1 MDELI
6 YASARSIARAIR
18 DKEVS
23 AVEVVEAHLRRID
36 DVNPSLNAVV
46 QLVPDRALAEA
57 RDADATLARG
67 EPAGPLRG
75 VPMTVKDSHDTEGI
89 VSTAGT
95 TGRRAFVPD
104 RDATAVARM
113 RAAGAIVL
121 GKTNTPELTL
131 SFETDNLVYG
141 RTNNPYDLS
150 RTPGGSSGGAAAII
164 ATGGS
169 PLDLGTD
176 TGGSVRVPAAFCG
189 IAGLKPTT
197 GRVPRTGHIVGPTTG
212 ALDSLTVIGPL
223 ARYVEDLALTFP
235 IIAGPD
241 WTDPH
246 IFPVPVRDPSDV
258 DAGGLRV
265 AYYADNGVMSPTSEV
280 RAAVRSAAD
289 ALASAGVSMVEDRP
303 EALGRSPKTHLL
315 TADGGAAVRRML
327 ANAGTTEHDPRLDR
341 MVSDVDPVPVDEY
354 TALLEEIDA
363 FRSQMLSFM
372 EAYDAILCPV
382 RPFEALPHGESRQSG
397 ASEGNGYTSVF
408 NTTGW
413 PVAVVRAGASS
424 EGLPIGVQLVARPW
438 REDVSL
444 ALAQIVESALGGW
457 RKPELF

>member
-6 YASARSIARAIR
+6 YASATSIARAIR
-18 DKEVS
+18 DKRVS
-23 AVEVVEAHLRRID
+23 AVEVVEAHLSRID
-36 DVNPSLNAVV
+36 AVNPSLNAVV

-57 RDADATLARG
+57 RDADAALARG
-67 EPAGPLRG
+67 QSVGPLHG

-89 VSTAGT
+89 ISTAGT
-95 TGRRAFVPD
+95 TGRRSFVPD

-164 ATGGS
+164 AAGGS
-169 PLDLGTD
+169 SLDLGTD

-189 IAGLKPTT
+189 IAGLKPTA

-223 ARYVEDLALTFP
+223 ARYVEDLALTLP

-246 IFPVPVRDPSDV
+246 IAPVPFRDPSDV
-258 DAGGLRV
+258 DVAGLRV
-265 AYYADNGVMSPTSEV
+265 AYYAENGVMSPTSEV
-280 RAAVRSAAD
+280 RATVQRTAD

-303 EALGRSPKTHLL
+303 DALGRAPETHLL
-315 TADGGAAVRRML
+315 AADGGAAVRRML
-327 ANAGTTEHDPRLDR
+327 ANAGTTEHHSGVDR
-341 MVSDVDPVPVDEY
+341 FVSGVDPIPVAEY
-354 TALLEEIDA
+354 TALLEETDA
-363 FRSQMLSFM
+363 FRSQMLGFM
-372 EAYDAILCPV
+372 EGYDAILCPV
-382 RPFEALPHGESRQSG
+382 RPFEALPHGQSRKRG
-397 ASEGNGYTSVF
+397 FSEGNGYTSVF

-444 ALAQIVESALGGW
+444 ALARIVESALGGW
-457 RKPELF
+457 RKPPLL